1 MRVHTPPER
10 VCYYM
15 NDPLQV
21 TKYMGTA
28 GFEAYLQSTPKLVPF
43 TGGDDMVTVKEVIEE
58 AEKEIE
64 ESKEKKTKAA
74 TPITST
80 YTKNKN
86 AWDV

>member
-1 MRVHTPPER
+1 
-10 VCYYM
+10 M

-58 AEKEIE
+58 VRVRPWQFRDTSGPCNMTGCYKV
-64 ESKEKKTKAA
+64 SKLGFG
-74 TPITST
+74 
-80 YTKNKN
+80 
-86 AWDV
+86 